1 MKEETALSLRRA
13 RLGWRRTL
21 PRAPPPL
28 STRQPHPLHH
38 PGATRTLPPALSTA
52 KGLCTPPELP
62 QLLSLASRH
71 SPAAAADPVP
81 DRKCALALPA
91 ASAPCGGSCPAPPLR
106 PPRGF
111 AACPPPPPAR
121 PLAWLAPRAA
131 AWPPAGGGTCT
142 SLSIYLSVSLRVS
155 GKCSA
160 QGLFLNADV
169 A

>member
-13 RLGWRRTL
+13 RLRWRRTL
-21 PRAPPPL
+21 PRAPPAAQHRAAR
-28 STRQPHPLHH
+28 SDPLHH

-62 QLLSLASRH
+62 QLLSLASWH

-131 AWPPAGGGTCT
+131 APAPRCL
-142 SLSIYLSVSLRVS
+142 SLSVCLSVYLGSAPHKVCSLT
-155 GKCSA
+155 
-160 QGLFLNADV
+160 LT
-169 A
+169 